1 MSELDSFIVLG
12 HRKVMDHYRRLLDT
26 ASSEAERA
34 RFEQRIAQE
43 NEALKLF
50 VSRQSHCAGRAA

>member
-43 NEALKLF
+43 NGTPTRKAALF
-50 VSRQSHCAGRAA
+50 DGGERCRS